1 MRLFGTAVLGVAL
14 AASQCA
20 AQSAAEQAPI
30 QISRAETQHESLRAR
45 NLSKKN
51 KRKKHRNEETHTD
64 IPTPTPIPAEED
76 EEYVKETRQ
85 NQPSCSICGD
95 GMEVG
100 NPDAGVS
107 FPGQPGQIPCGVL
120 ENMGVIGLIPPA
132 QCDVLPQ
139 LVSTVCECQ
148 STINPTTTGATPPI
162 TTTDATKPG
171 KGKASKSAQL
181 SHSMSVPS
189 KAAKSIQG
197 KATSSPE
204 KSGKSNK
211 STSMSVTTG
220 SKGQKMMPSKASSK
234 AEKSASKGSKTAA
247 TTVDAKAQKVTTTD
261 SSKAAKA
268 STATAT
274 ETASTA
280 ASTPVSTSAAAAPV
294 VASESAYLVPKGDSV
309 RVTCPA
315 GGQCCVGG
323 DFFLYTPEGDAT
335 FETGGICGDDLLVTS
350 GVLNICSSNDDC
362 VVTCTG
368 CDVEIQN

>member
-1 MRLFGTAVLGVAL
+1 MRLFGTAALGVAL

-20 AQSAAEQAPI
+20 AQSAEQAPI
-30 QISRAETQHESLRAR
+30 QISRAEPQHESLRAR

-64 IPTPTPIPAEED
+64 IPTPTPIPE
-76 EEYVKETRQ
+76 KETRQ

-148 STINPTTTGATPPI
+148 SINPTTTGATAPL
-162 TTTDATKPG
+162 TTTEATKPG
-171 KGKASKSAQL
+171 AKSSKSAQL

-197 KATSSPE
+197 KATSSPV

-268 STATAT
+268 STAT

-280 ASTPVSTSAAAAPV
+280 ASTPVATSTAAAPV

-323 DFFLYTPEGDAT
+323 DFFLYTPDGDAT